1 MAKNTKQQLKNIERA
16 NIIRGKKDKQ
26 SIRPSSMGDGGM
38 TKAAGVAGVPIGLDG
53 RGGAAKKGREGVKEA
68 LGMAQFSTA
77 SMGRYDTYR
86 KDEPKPKLKGKKRS
100 FEDNLGTSTE
110 EDRKRMKANIRIVA
124 DKADKKTRG
133 VTNSLKAYAGIIPDA
148 PDDSFKQK
156 KGKGKVRSTEGSS
169 KGKKGKK

>member
-1 MAKNTKQQLKNIERA
+1 
-16 NIIRGKKDKQ
+16 
-26 SIRPSSMGDGGM
+26 
-38 TKAAGVAGVPIGLDG
+38 
-53 RGGAAKKGREGVKEA
+53 
-68 LGMAQFSTA
+68 
-77 SMGRYDTYR
+77 MGRYDTYR

-110 EDRKRMKANIRIVA
+110 EDKKRMKANIRIVA
-124 DKADKKTRG
+124 DKADKKARG

-156 KGKGKVRSTEGSS
+156 KGKGKARSTEGSS